1 MMILIGIV
9 AALMVISAS
18 IFCIVR
24 ALDSEAEFDDSQIDE
39 LCGHDWNP
47 QEPND
52 NA

>member
-1 MMILIGIV
+1 MMIVIAMII
-9 AALMVISAS
+9 ALMVISAS

-47 QEPND
+47 EDTKEQ
-52 NA
+52 

>member
-1 MMILIGIV
+1 MILLIAI
-9 AALMVISAS
+9 LMVISAS

-47 QEPND
+47 EDTKEQ
-52 NA
+52 